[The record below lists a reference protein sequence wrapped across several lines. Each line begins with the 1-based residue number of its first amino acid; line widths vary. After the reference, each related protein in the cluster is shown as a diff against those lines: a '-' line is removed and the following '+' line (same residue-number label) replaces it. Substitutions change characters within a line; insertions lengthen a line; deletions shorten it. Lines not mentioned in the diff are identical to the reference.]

1 MNRTHL
7 EGAAEKLTAQRGY
20 TFYTGPEGDMGHTVR
35 NYPAAWLAP
44 PELHAVE
51 GRTHGRATYDMTLHL
66 LRPGARISPAERR
79 TALAEM
85 ETQMLEIFAE
95 LSLYE
100 RILAVEGLS
109 VRTAATRPG
118 LRARNRNAGT
128 LQPAT
133 DTLLQ
138 SAATTPQTSI
148 QMTFTQIPPEYAPL
162 SGELR
167 YTVTTQET
175 ATLDLRIADAGNG
188 TLIGA
193 KRFAGVTSASFDAA
207 PYLRRTV
214 AFVPTTGSTGFR
226 MADGRTVTAYI
237 EAQAA
242 QATGTAPTVHSP
254 LRTFLPCR
262 TNVTAFALLTSMPLV
277 RLISHGESDEL
288 TLFSDEAVTVTVTA
302 QSGTTTTAESYR
314 TATGG
319 LHVFRLDTRDFPE
332 AETLTVDAGACGSV
346 AYTVISAPTGA
357 RRLAWRSSAGGIE
370 HYTFPVEKS
379 ESVETIRQRAYGAE
393 GHLVAR
399 TRAERR
405 TVLVSAYEPRATL
418 EGLSEVLSSPDVW
431 LAEDDGYTAV
441 DVVTEKSVL
450 HRHGAVTCLEI
461 EIRPKRKTGMP
472 WN

>member
-1 MNRTHL
+1 
-7 EGAAEKLTAQRGY
+7 
-20 TFYTGPEGDMGHTVR
+20 
-35 NYPAAWLAP
+35 
-44 PELHAVE
+44 
-51 GRTHGRATYDMTLHL
+51 
-66 LRPGARISPAERR
+66 
-79 TALAEM
+79 
-85 ETQMLEIFAE
+85 
-95 LSLYE
+95 
-100 RILAVEGLS
+100 
-109 VRTAATRPG
+109 
-118 LRARNRNAGT
+118 
-128 LQPAT
+128 
-133 DTLLQ
+133 
-138 SAATTPQTSI
+138 
-148 QMTFTQIPPEYAPL
+148 MTFTQIPPEYAPL

-242 QATGTAPTVHSP
+242 QATGTAPTVPSP
-254 LRTFLPCR
+254 QRPFLPCR
-262 TNVTAFALLTSMPLV
+262 PLV